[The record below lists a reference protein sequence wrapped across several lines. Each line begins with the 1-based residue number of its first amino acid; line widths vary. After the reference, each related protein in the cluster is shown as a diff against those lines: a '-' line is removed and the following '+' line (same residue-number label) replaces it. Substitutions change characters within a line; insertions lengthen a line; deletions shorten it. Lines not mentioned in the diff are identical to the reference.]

1 MSGLLFVFVNFVWK
15 ESNLFYA
22 RKYITEME

>member
-1 MSGLLFVFVNFVWK
+1 MSGLLFVFVNFVWQ
-15 ESNLFYA
+15 ERNLFNA